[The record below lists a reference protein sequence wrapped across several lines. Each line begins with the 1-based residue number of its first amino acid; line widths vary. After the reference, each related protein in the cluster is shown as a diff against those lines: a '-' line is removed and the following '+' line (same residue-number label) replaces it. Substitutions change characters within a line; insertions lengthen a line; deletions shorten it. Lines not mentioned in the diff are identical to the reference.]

1 MIISGYIHKKNETWD
16 NDLYITK
23 EKGVVKYGAR
33 LDIQLASF
41 DKKFV
46 MVRYAMSDV
55 PFDNI
60 EEKMFMSYFG
70 KYDDNSEYFRV
81 SEVSVGTLH
90 NCIIGKHNL
99 TNELID
105 YEGLYVVLEIE
116 EVDRPKWIKK

>member
-1 MIISGYIHKKNETWD
+1 MIISGYIHKRNETWD

-23 EKGVVKYGAR
+23 EKGVVKYEER
-33 LDIQLASF
+33 LTIQLASF

-55 PFDNI
+55 PFDNV

>member
-1 MIISGYIHKKNETWD
+1 MIISGYIHKRNETWD
-16 NDLYITK
+16 NDLYIIK
-23 EKGVVKYGAR
+23 EEGIAKHEER
-33 LDIQLASF
+33 LDIQLSSF

-55 PFDNI
+55 PFENI
-60 EEKMFMSYFG
+60 EEKMLMSYFG

-105 YEGLYVVLEIE
+105 YDGLYVVLEIE

>member
-1 MIISGYIHKKNETWD
+1 MIISGYIHKRNEIWD
-16 NDLYITK
+16 NDLYTTK
-23 EKGVVKYGAR
+23 EKGVVKYEER

-46 MVRYAMSDV
+46 MVKYAMSDV
-55 PFDNI
+55 PFENI

-99 TNELID
+99 TNELVD
-105 YEGLYVVLEIE
+105 YSGLYIVLEIE

>member
-1 MIISGYIHKKNETWD
+1 MIISGYIHKRNEIWD

-23 EKGVVKYGAR
+23 EKGVVKYEER

-46 MVRYAMSDV
+46 MVKYAMSDV
-55 PFDNI
+55 PFENI

-105 YEGLYVVLEIE
+105 YGGLYIMLEIE

>member
-1 MIISGYIHKKNETWD
+1 MIISGYIHKRNETWD
-16 NDLYITK
+16 NDLYIIK
-23 EKGVVKYGAR
+23 EEGVAKYEER

-55 PFDNI
+55 PFENI

-90 NCIIGKHNL
+90 NCIIGRHNL

-105 YEGLYVVLEIE
+105 YDGLYIVLEIE

>member
-1 MIISGYIHKKNETWD
+1 MIISGYIHKRNEIWD

-23 EKGVVKYGAR
+23 EKGVVKYEER
-33 LDIQLASF
+33 LDIQFASF

-46 MVRYAMSDV
+46 MVKYAMSDV
-55 PFDNI
+55 PFENI

-99 TNELID
+99 TNELVD
-105 YEGLYVVLEIE
+105 YSGLYIVLEIE
-116 EVDRPKWIKK
+116 EVGRPKWIKK

>member
-1 MIISGYIHKKNETWD
+1 MIISGYIHKINEIWD

-23 EKGVVKYGAR
+23 EKGVVKYEER

-46 MVRYAMSDV
+46 MVKYAMSDV
-55 PFDNI
+55 PFENI

-70 KYDDNSEYFRV
+70 KYDDISEYFRV

-90 NCIIGKHNL
+90 NSIIGKHNL

-105 YEGLYVVLEIE
+105 YNGLYIVLEIE
-116 EVDRPKWIKK
+116 EVGRPKWIRK

>member
-1 MIISGYIHKKNETWD
+1 MIISGYIHKRNEIWD

-23 EKGVVKYGAR
+23 KEGVAKYEER

-41 DKKFV
+41 DKRFV

-55 PFDNI
+55 PFENI

-70 KYDDNSEYFRV
+70 KYDNNSEYFRV

-105 YEGLYVVLEIE
+105 YDGLYIVLEIE

>member
-1 MIISGYIHKKNETWD
+1 MIISGYIHKRNETWD
-16 NDLYITK
+16 NDLYIIK
-23 EKGVVKYGAR
+23 EEGIAKHEER
-33 LDIQLASF
+33 LDIQLSSF

-55 PFDNI
+55 PFENI
-60 EEKMFMSYFG
+60 EEKMLMSYFG

-105 YEGLYVVLEIE
+105 YDGLYIVLEIE

>member
-1 MIISGYIHKKNETWD
+1 MIISGYIHKRNETWD

-23 EKGVVKYGAR
+23 KEGVVKYEER

-55 PFDNI
+55 PFENI
-60 EEKMFMSYFG
+60 EEKMLMSYFG

-105 YEGLYVVLEIE
+105 YDGLYIVLEIE

>member
-1 MIISGYIHKKNETWD
+1 MIISGYIHKRNETWD

-23 EKGVVKYGAR
+23 EKGVVKHEER

-46 MVRYAMSDV
+46 MVRYAISDV
-55 PFDNI
+55 PFENI

-105 YEGLYVVLEIE
+105 YDGLYIVLEIE
-116 EVDRPKWIKK
+116 EVDRPK

>member
-1 MIISGYIHKKNETWD
+1 MIISGYIHKRNETWD

-23 EKGVVKYGAR
+23 EKGVAKHEER

-55 PFDNI
+55 PFENI

-70 KYDDNSEYFRV
+70 KYDNNSEYFRV

-99 TNELID
+99 TNELVD
-105 YEGLYVVLEIE
+105 YEGLYIVLEIE
-116 EVDRPKWIKK
+116 EVDRPKWIV

>member
-1 MIISGYIHKKNETWD
+1 MIISGYIHKRNETWD

-23 EKGVVKYGAR
+23 EKGVVKYEER
-33 LDIQLASF
+33 LNIQLASF

-55 PFDNI
+55 PFDNV

>member
-1 MIISGYIHKKNETWD
+1 MIISGYIHKRNETWD

-23 EKGVVKYGAR
+23 EKGVVKHEER

-55 PFDNI
+55 PFENI

-70 KYDDNSEYFRV
+70 KYDNNSEYFRV

-99 TNELID
+99 TNELVD
-105 YEGLYVVLEIE
+105 YEGLYIVLEIE

>member
-1 MIISGYIHKKNETWD
+1 MIISGYIHKRNETWD

-23 EKGVVKYGAR
+23 EKCVVKHEER
-33 LDIQLASF
+33 LDIQLDSF

-46 MVRYAMSDV
+46 MVRYAMADV
-55 PFDNI
+55 PFENI

-70 KYDDNSEYFRV
+70 KYDNNSEYFRV

-99 TNELID
+99 TNELVD
-105 YEGLYVVLEIE
+105 YEGLYIVLEIE

>member
-1 MIISGYIHKKNETWD
+1 MIISGYIHKRNEIWD

-23 EKGVVKYGAR
+23 EKGVVKYEER

-46 MVRYAMSDV
+46 MVKYAMSDV
-55 PFDNI
+55 PFENI

-99 TNELID
+99 TNELVD
-105 YEGLYVVLEIE
+105 YDGLYIVLEIE
-116 EVDRPKWIKK
+116 EVDRPKWVKK

>member
-1 MIISGYIHKKNETWD
+1 MIISGYIHKRNEIWD
-16 NDLYITK
+16 NDLYVTK
-23 EKGVVKYGAR
+23 EKGVVKYEER

-46 MVRYAMSDV
+46 MIKYAMSDV
-55 PFDNI
+55 PFENI

-105 YEGLYVVLEIE
+105 YGGLYIMLEIE

>member
-1 MIISGYIHKKNETWD
+1 MIISGYIHKRNETWD

-23 EKGVVKYGAR
+23 EKGVVKYEER

>member
-1 MIISGYIHKKNETWD
+1 MIISGYIHKRNETWD

-23 EKGVVKYGAR
+23 EKGVVKYEER
-33 LDIQLASF
+33 LNIQLASF

>member
-1 MIISGYIHKKNETWD
+1 MIISGYIHKRNETWD

-23 EKGVVKYGAR
+23 EKGVVKYEER

-55 PFDNI
+55 PFENI

-70 KYDDNSEYFRV
+70 KYDNNSEYFRV

-105 YEGLYVVLEIE
+105 YDRLYIVLEIE